1 MLKRKN
7 NKSYV
12 IKKGDKVLRR
22 NLKIISKYGKKN

>member
-12 IKKGDKVLRR
+12 IKKGDKVLRQ
-22 NLKIISKYGKKN
+22 NLKNISKYSKKN